1 MNDGQIDG
9 ARHVVTALCRCAWPP
24 TGLRINEVGSEAS
37 SGERVMSGLGGSHAV
52 RRRAVAVPDAGA
64 AQAHAR
70 QPFGRARHADEV
82 PGAVPTRWTGRLSAS
97 LLEEASPFG
106 AQHST
111 QPALWAFS
119 ELRGGCC
126 VSTAWVEAC
135 VPWVAISSSLW
146 AVRSRTRCFP
156 IGHLRRSRDFF
167 SSLAGRGQAI
177 CPLPFRRG
185 HTLPY
190 DA

>member
-1 MNDGQIDG
+1 MRDTLPTCVESLKSRVKVRILPVTG
-9 ARHVVTALCRCAWPP
+9 AFIARRSPVPESV
-24 TGLRINEVGSEAS
+24 RILSDQLATRREAS
-37 SGERVMSGLGGSHAV
+37 IRNKIVRSSINSLELERNL
-52 RRRAVAVPDAGA
+52 VPVEL
-64 AQAHAR
+64 
-70 QPFGRARHADEV
+70 P
-82 PGAVPTRWTGRLSAS
+82 W
-97 LLEEASPFG
+97 
-106 AQHST
+106 
-111 QPALWAFS
+111 LWAFS
-119 ELRGGCC
+119 ELRGCC